1 MRIFLYKEIKNLMW
15 MFLTFWDYKFK
26 LYILKKEENTV
37 IWLFPTTVNVLAQK
51 ADISGISYFLFL
63 PFFHDILLRKALE
76 NKEKMKNN
84 GEKVKERREKMTT
97 LKSQEITNELRD
109 EIKRLRGSAM
119 RRRDKRISDTLKQ
132 VHKPYNQRSIKD
144 IESHSG
150 TILFDLT

>member
-1 MRIFLYKEIKNLMW
+1 
-15 MFLTFWDYKFK
+15 
-26 LYILKKEENTV
+26 
-37 IWLFPTTVNVLAQK
+37 
-51 ADISGISYFLFL
+51 
-63 PFFHDILLRKALE
+63 
-76 NKEKMKNN
+76 
-84 GEKVKERREKMTT
+84 MTT

-132 VHKPYNQRSIKD
+132 VHKPYNQRSAKD